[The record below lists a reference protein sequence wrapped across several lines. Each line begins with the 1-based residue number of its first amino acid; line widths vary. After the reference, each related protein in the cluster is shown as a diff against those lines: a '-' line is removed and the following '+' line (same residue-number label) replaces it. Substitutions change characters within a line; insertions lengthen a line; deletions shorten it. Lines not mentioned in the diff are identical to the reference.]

1 MCIKLGWIGVRAG
14 IGVCFSVIVYGYYSI
29 LMDILLRTVIDKY
42 FNYFLIFNITVICNL
57 VYPHLTNN
65 YITILTIDNRTKNI
79 KFS

>member
-1 MCIKLGWIGVRAG
+1 
-14 IGVCFSVIVYGYYSI
+14 
-29 LMDILLRTVIDKY
+29 MDILLRTVIDKY